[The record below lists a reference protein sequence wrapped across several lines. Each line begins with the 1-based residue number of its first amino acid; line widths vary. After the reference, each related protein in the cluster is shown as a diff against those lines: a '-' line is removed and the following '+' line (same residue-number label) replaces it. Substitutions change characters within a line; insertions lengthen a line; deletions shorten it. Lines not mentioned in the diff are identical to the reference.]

1 MDANSTT
8 AANEAFLFI
17 GTADFSSTDATG
29 QLRYEVDIANNARYL
44 YGSTDADSDAEFMLT
59 LTGTSVLEAE
69 DFIV

>member
-1 MDANSTT
+1 M
-8 AANEAFLFI
+8 
-17 GTADFSSTDATG
+17 DATG
-29 QLRYEVDIANNARYL
+29 QLRYEVDIANNVRYL